1 MSLPRNP
8 SIRRDPAFAARLDAL
23 LLTLLDRAEGGDAAA
38 LRLLVRTCLP
48 ASRPISFEAGDLGTL
63 AGCART
69 LASLLAAVAEGRVT
83 PREAALVLRMLEFHV
98 RLLNEAE
105 AERGAQ
111 AAPAARVPAPEKKQR
126 NTMGPAF
133 PDPTPD
139 PLEALFA
146 ELAPPSPARARRAG
160 LMTSAAPPVRRAA

>member
-1 MSLPRNP
+1 MSLPRTP

-23 LLTLLDRAEGGDAAA
+23 LLRLLDQAEGGDRAA

-83 PREAALVLRMLEFHV
+83 PKEAALVVRMLEFHA
-98 RLLNEAE
+98 RLLKDAE
-105 AERGAQ
+105 AERAET
-111 AAPAARVPAPEKKQR
+111 APVAPEKIQR
-126 NTMGPAF
+126 NTMAPA
-133 PDPTPD
+133 PGTD

-146 ELAPPSPARARRAG
+146 ELAP
-160 LMTSAAPPVRRAA
+160 